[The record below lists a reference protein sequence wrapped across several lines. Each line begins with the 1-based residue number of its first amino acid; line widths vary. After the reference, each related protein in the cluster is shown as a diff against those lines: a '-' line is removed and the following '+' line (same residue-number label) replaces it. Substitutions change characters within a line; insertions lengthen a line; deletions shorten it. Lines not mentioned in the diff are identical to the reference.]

1 MINYYPY
8 FISSLPMLHFG
19 AKPPFSFEKFLD
31 LTQPF
36 ITASELALLK
46 GLGNIEDNE
55 KQVPETVKQWQSFQ
69 AGLRN
74 ELVKIRAGRKHID
87 PQRYLRQAGYV
98 EIRTVHVAAS
108 ASRATS
114 ILEAERLLDQEKW
127 RKLDELERGHYFDLD
142 FLIVYVLK
150 LLILNRW
157 ERIYTAGNQKLLE
170 EVLEKTEV

>member
-1 MINYYPY
+1 
-8 FISSLPMLHFG
+8 MLHFG
-19 AKPPFSFEKFLD
+19 TKPPFSFEKFLN
-31 LTQPF
+31 LSQPF

-46 GLGNIEDNE
+46 ELGSIEYNE
-55 KQVPETVKQWQSFQ
+55 KQTPATVKQWQDFQ
-69 AGLRN
+69 TGLSN
-74 ELVKIRAGRKHID
+74 ELVKIRASRKHVD

-98 EIRTVHVAAS
+98 ELRTIHAAAS

-157 ERIYTAGNQKLLE
+157 ENIRTADSHKLLE
-170 EVLEKTEV
+170 EVLEKTEA